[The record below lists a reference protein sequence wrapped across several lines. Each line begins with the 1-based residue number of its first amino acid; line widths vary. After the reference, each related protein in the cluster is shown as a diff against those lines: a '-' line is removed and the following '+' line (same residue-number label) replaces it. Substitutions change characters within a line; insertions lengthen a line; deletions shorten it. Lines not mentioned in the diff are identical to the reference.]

1 MILVIVLTLSSP
13 FLLIIFFFL
22 QAMNTRRTNAR
33 RAKEDNVNE
42 KIPSQASQNPQVPI
56 EEVVMSNVNIRDAK
70 HSLTQ
75 VLATQV
81 ARDNRVQVNPNV
93 N

>member
-1 MILVIVLTLSSP
+1 M
-13 FLLIIFFFL
+13 
-22 QAMNTRRTNAR
+22 
-33 RAKEDNVNE
+33 NE

-81 ARDNRVQVNPNV
+81 ARDSRVQVNPNANTTTLRISDFTRMNPHTFFSSKV
-93 N
+93 EEDL